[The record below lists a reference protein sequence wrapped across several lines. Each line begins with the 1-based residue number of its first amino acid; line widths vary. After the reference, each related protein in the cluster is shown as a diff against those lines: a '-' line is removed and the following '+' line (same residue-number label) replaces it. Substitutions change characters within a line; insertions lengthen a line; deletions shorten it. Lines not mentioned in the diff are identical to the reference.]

1 MEQEVKGI
9 EVGASRTLNE
19 SLRVKT
25 LEEKGKMVNLE
36 KMWWGLGVFCIGEY
50 SEDQIRL

>member
-1 MEQEVKGI
+1 MKGI

-19 SLRVKT
+19 SLRVKI